1 MPGSYSV
8 HWILIKYK
16 HPSSDEEDDEE
27 LEEKQAAVIAA
38 RRSPSPV
45 PGIPNKSAVTCID
58 PSDDDFDIEILEHLS
73 TPVGPKAEQPPVSTK
88 RETLPVEC

>member
-1 MPGSYSV
+1 M

-16 HPSSDEEDDEE
+16 QASSDEEDDEE
-27 LEEKQAAVIAA
+27 LEKKQAAVIAV

-58 PSDDDFDIEILEHLS
+58 TSDEDSDIEILEHLS
-73 TPVGPKAEQPPVSTK
+73 TPVGPKAEQAPVSTK
-88 RETLPVEC
+88 RGSLPVEG